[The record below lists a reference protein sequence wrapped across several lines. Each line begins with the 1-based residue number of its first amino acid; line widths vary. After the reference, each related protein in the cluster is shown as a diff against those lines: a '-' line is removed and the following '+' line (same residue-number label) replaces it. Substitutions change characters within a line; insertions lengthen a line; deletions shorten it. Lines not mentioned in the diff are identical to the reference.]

1 MKPVP
6 ARHRL
11 GGLLLVVALLL
22 PVVGA
27 SRPAGADDIADKRE
41 EAERL
46 AKELAS
52 LRQRLG
58 ALNEDYNQARVRVE
72 RIGTEIDTAKAH
84 IAVTDAELDR
94 TKAKVRGQA
103 VEAYVRGGDAPALS
117 MVLEDLLADDAAV
130 RTTYVKSI
138 ASVSRELI
146 DELRAT
152 RAKLED
158 QEAELAASRRQAQA
172 AEEQVAES
180 RAEAAKAEA
189 AQKSALDRANGE
201 LAELVAAEEKRRA
214 EEEARKA
221 EAELAARRAR
231 EEAARQAAA
240 AEAARR
246 AASTTTT
253 TTARAA
259 AGESTTTTVRRTT
272 TTTTAPT
279 STGPAPPPA
288 KGADAAVA
296 EAYRQIGKPYQ
307 WGGSGPDSFDCSG
320 LTAWAWKAA
329 GKTLPHS
336 SREQFNV
343 TSRVSMAD
351 IQPGDLLFFGNPI
364 HHVGIYVGNNEM
376 IDAPETGDYVR
387 KRAIFRSDYVGA
399 GRVN

>member
-22 PVVGA
+22 PAVGA
-27 SRPAGADDIADKRE
+27 SRPAGADEIADKQA

-46 AKELAS
+46 AKELAT

-72 RIGTEIDTAKAH
+72 RIGAEIDTAKAH
-84 IAVTDAELDR
+84 VAATDAEMDR
-94 TKAKVRGQA
+94 TKSKLRTQA

-117 MVLEDLLADDAAV
+117 MVMEDLLAEDSAV
-130 RTTYVKSI
+130 RTTYVKSV

-158 QEAELAASRRQAQA
+158 QQAELAASRRQAEA
-172 AEEQVAES
+172 AEQQVADS
-180 RAEAAKAEA
+180 RTEAAKAEA
-189 AQKSALDRANGE
+189 AQKSALDRAKGE

-221 EAELAARRAR
+221 AAELAARRAR
-231 EEAARQAAA
+231 DEAARQAAA

-246 AASTTTT
+246 ATTTT
-253 TTARAA
+253 TTARAV
-259 AGESTTTTVRRTT
+259 AGASTTTTVRRTT
-272 TTTTAPT
+272 TTTTPAD
-279 STGPAPPPA
+279 TGPAPPPA

-296 EAYRQIGKPYQ
+296 EAYRQIGKPYE

-336 SREQFNV
+336 SREQYNV
-343 TSRVSMAD
+343 TSRVSMSD